1 LNEGGKPPSGYWSPY
16 KHDSQKMK
24 PKMFTLGL
32 LLGLSQTQIK
42 EAHNMFLAVA
52 YHPQW
57 TSVRS
62 NDALMVDCYY
72 EIGKRHGLTQKRVID
87 VTTDAFDKGTQP
99 KPHVWREFY
108 ENICAVV

>member
-1 LNEGGKPPSGYWSPY
+1 LNEGGKPSIRAGGL
-16 KHDSQKMK
+16 K

-72 EIGKRHGLTQKRVID
+72 EIGKRYGLTQKRVID
-87 VTTDAFDKGTQP
+87 VTVDAFDKGTQP
-99 KPHVWREFY
+99 KPHLWREFY